1 MPAPALFRPE
11 IRINAAPGQKLF
23 MSSRLGHPAVLQ
35 HNDVVRAHNGLK
47 PVGNDDDRLFRYQS
61 GDRLLD
67 QYLIL
72 RVEGCG
78 CLVQQDDGRILQ
90 KRPCNRNALLLTAGE
105 CRAALSHDGLVAIGK
120 AMMKSWQAAA
130 FAASMISSMVASGFP
145 IRMLASIES

>member
-1 MPAPALFRPE
+1 
-11 IRINAAPGQKLF
+11 

-105 CRAALSHDGLVAIGK
+105 CRAALSHDGLVAIGQ
-120 AMMKSWQAAA
+120 SHDEV
-130 FAASMISSMVASGFP
+130 VAGRRFRRFHDLLHGG
-145 IRMLASIES
+145 IRLSHTDVGLY